1 MLELWYHGGG
11 CERKGHNYIRI
22 LKTWQPCLWDG
33 IRDVGGRE
41 LLAVAKISPIFPTN
55 PGIVLS
61 T

>member
-11 CERKGHNYIRI
+11 CEGHNYIRI
-22 LKTWQPCLWDG
+22 LETWQQCLWDG
-33 IRDVGGRE
+33 IRDVGGSE
-41 LLAVAKISPIFPTN
+41 LLAVAKISSIFPTN